1 MQEWKG
7 SKGSNLHANDGGGG
21 DDDNIRVYLRT
32 KFRIRYFNYERELTI
47 DWIRLHDKEFH
58 NFLSLLG

>member
-21 DDDNIRVYLRT
+21 GGGGGDDDNIRVCLRT
-32 KFRIRYFNYERELTI
+32 KFRIRYFNL
-47 DWIRLHDKEFH
+47 
-58 NFLSLLG
+58 